1 MTKTLLPFFFPF
13 SHAQITNETENKT
26 ASNNAT
32 FDAKGLTSE
41 TTGRASTSRMLRALL
56 ECWDLNML
64 LSRKK
69 RVLKKTRKLYGGQ
82 KNMEKRKPPNQKKKK
97 THFITLR
104 ASRFIFLGFLK
115 KGM

>member
-41 TTGRASTSRMLRALL
+41 TTGRALL